1 MSQTLKA
8 VLVGCGHIA
17 GLWAK
22 ALAKRQDVEIVAL
35 ADVDQE
41 RAQNFADAHDL
52 NCAVYDSL
60 DQAILAVKPDLV
72 LEIAVPEVRAEL
84 VSLALRHGCHV
95 LSEKPLAATLAQA
108 KDLVDLAARQDR
120 VFAVMQNRRFNA
132 GGRAMRRAIADGRLG
147 ALGFISADLFN
158 APHPGGFRETMAHP
172 LLIDMAIHTFDQAR
186 FYTGADA
193 VSVYCHAFNTPGSWW
208 RGDAAASCIFEM
220 SDGSTFSYR
229 GCWTAH
235 GQPGPWDSEW
245 RIIGSSASL
254 RWDGKSAP
262 LVDIPDI
269 ETGKATGAFFHPYE
283 RQSLA
288 IDEWSPDPHEVCLH
302 HMIDAIQSGTQPET
316 AASDNI
322 KSLAM
327 VFAAIDSAEKGKKLD
342 IA

>member
-17 GLWAK
+17 SLWAK
-22 ALAKRQDVEIVAL
+22 ALAKRQDVEIAAL
-35 ADVDQE
+35 ADVDQD
-41 RAQNFADAHDL
+41 RAQNFARAHGL
-52 NCAVYDSL
+52 NGKVHDSL
-60 DQAILAVKPDLV
+60 ERAIQAVEPDLV

-84 VSLALRHGCHV
+84 VTLALRHGCHV
-95 LSEKPLAATLAQA
+95 LSEKPLAASLAQA
-108 KDLVDLAARQDR
+108 RALVDLAAYQDR

-132 GGRAMRRAIADGRLG
+132 GGRAIRQAIADGRLG

-186 FYTGADA
+186 FYTAADA

-245 RIIGSSASL
+245 RIIGSGASL
-254 RWDGKSAP
+254 RWDGQSAP
-262 LVDIPDI
+262 LLDVPDI
-269 ETGKATGAFFHPYE
+269 ETGKSTGAFFYPYE
-283 RQSLA
+283 RQSLTIEEQA
-288 IDEWSPDPHEVCLH
+288 PDPHEACLH
-302 HMIDAIQSGTQPET
+302 HMIDAIQAGRQPET
-316 AASDNI
+316 AAADNI
-322 KSLAM
+322 KSLGM
-327 VFAAIDSAEKGKKLD
+327 VFAAIESAEQGKKLD
-342 IA
+342 IG